1 VLLVFMA
8 LIARALTRPTIGYLC
23 PAFVGRLMFRQNNA
37 VPHPFRHFLYRVE
50 EPMPKRSI
58 RLTDAIDQRIQSAAK
73 LRGYSTPSA
82 FLRAAI
88 KKELDEFEV
97 GSPANEQILGY
108 IREVRQDVRRLE
120 RTQQALFAL
129 VDSFAKVFV
138 TCVPE
143 PRGEAMQT
151 ALGEARNRHARLLT
165 NAGHAMLS
173 DSMVAMEDLMS
184 RGEK

>member
-1 VLLVFMA
+1 VFFASIA
-8 LIARALTRPTIGYLC
+8 LIARAFTCPTIRYRC
-23 PAFVGRLMFRQNNA
+23 PTFARRPLLSQNNA
-37 VPHPFRHFLYRVE
+37 VPHPLRHFLYRVE

-58 RLTDAIDQRIQSAAK
+58 RLTDAIDQRIQSTAK

-88 KKELDEFEV
+88 KKELDELGD
-97 GSPANEQILGY
+97 GSAANEKILGY
-108 IREVRQDVRRLE
+108 IREVRQDVRRVE
-120 RTQQALFAL
+120 RAQQALFAL
-129 VDSFAKVFV
+129 VDSFAKAFV

-143 PRGEAMQT
+143 PHGEAMQT
-151 ALGEARNRHARLLT
+151 ALEEARNRHARLLT

-173 DSMVAMEDLMS
+173 DSMAAMEDLIS

>member
-1 VLLVFMA
+1 
-8 LIARALTRPTIGYLC
+8 
-23 PAFVGRLMFRQNNA
+23 
-37 VPHPFRHFLYRVE
+37 
-50 EPMPKRSI
+50 MPKRSI

-73 LRGYSTPSA
+73 QRGYSTPSA

-88 KKELDEFEV
+88 KKELNEPGE
-97 GSPANEQILGY
+97 GSGANEKILGS
-108 IREVRQDVRRLE
+108 IREGA
-120 RTQQALFAL
+120 QQALFAL
-129 VDSFAKVFV
+129 VDNFAKVFV

-173 DSMVAMEDLMS
+173 DSMVAMGDLIS